1 MKKAECRTAVPRC
14 ASSSTYAAM
23 LVPRAEIE
31 AADRRG
37 VSGALCDP
45 SLLLAIQPS
54 LVAPTEGPD
63 PPSATELTLH
73 VWSAAGKHGTEYI
86 VSVKEY

>member
-23 LVPRAEIE
+23 LVPKAEIE

-37 VSGALCDP
+37 VSGTLCDP
-45 SLLLAIQPS
+45 SLLLAIQPR

-63 PPSATELTLH
+63 PPSATELTPH
-73 VWSAAGKHGTEYI
+73 VWNAAGKHGTEYI

>member
-1 MKKAECRTAVPRC
+1 
-14 ASSSTYAAM
+14 M
-23 LVPRAEIE
+23 LVPKAEIE

-54 LVAPTEGPD
+54 LAAPTEGPD
-63 PPSATELTLH
+63 PPSATELTPH
-73 VWSAAGKHGTEYI
+73 VWNAAGKHGTEYI

>member
-23 LVPRAEIE
+23 LVPKAEIE

-63 PPSATELTLH
+63 PPSATELTPH
-73 VWSAAGKHGTEYI
+73 VWNAAGKHGTEYI